1 MAQAF
6 TLIFVVSKTKYLIRI
21 DAKAVEPLI
30 ANYYTGQIQ
39 SLDYLEWRY
48 DFSAYK
54 HFDLDATEG
63 ITNHAYNVFYQAY
76 VNQKEHQLLTTISSS
91 CSSYLV
97 MYSAPNKSFVALEPQ
112 MHAVNAINLPYKT
125 GLTLLTK
132 GQSLTY
138 TCKIKVEN
146 GVVSL

>member
-1 MAQAF
+1 MN
-6 TLIFVVSKTKYLIRI
+6 LIGFDSNLVS
-21 DAKAVEPLI
+21 
-30 ANYYTGQIQ
+30 Q

-54 HFDLDATEG
+54 LFDLDATEG

-76 VNQKEHQLLTTISSS
+76 VNQKENQLLTTISSS

-97 MYSAPNKSFVALEPQ
+97 VYSAPNKPQ
-112 MHAVNAINLPYKT
+112 MIAVNAINLPYKT

-138 TCKIKVEN
+138 TCKIKVETGEEPKAN
-146 GVVSL
+146 S

>member
-6 TLIFVVSKTKYLIRI
+6 TLISVVSKTKYLIRI
-21 DAKAVEPLI
+21 DAKAVESPI
-30 ANYYTGQIQ
+30 ANYYTGH
-39 SLDYLEWRY
+39 SEALNYLDGRY

-76 VNQKEHQLLTTISSS
+76 VNQKENQLLTTISSP

-97 MYSAPNKSFVALEPQ
+97 MYSAP
-112 MHAVNAINLPYKT
+112 
-125 GLTLLTK
+125 
-132 GQSLTY
+132 
-138 TCKIKVEN
+138 
-146 GVVSL
+146 